1 MYTSHRCV
9 RRDFSGIVSSRH
21 RISSR
26 DKISRDCGIYNE
38 IIRELIRKIRRAAM
52 EMKLDL
58 SGRSIAARLILVDD
72 RQNLYSQ
79 NVIPICE
86 NKLKLLFFC

>member
-1 MYTSHRCV
+1 MYTSHRCE
-9 RRDFSGIVSSRH
+9 RRDFSGIVRSRH
-21 RISSR
+21 RIPIG

-38 IIRELIRKIRRAAM
+38 IIRKLRRAAM

-58 SGRSIAARLILVDD
+58 SGSSIAARLILVDD
-72 RQNLYSQ
+72 RQKLYSQ
-79 NVIPICE
+79 NVVPICE

>member
-1 MYTSHRCV
+1 MYTSHRCE
-9 RRDFSGIVSSRH
+9 RRDFSGIVRSRH
-21 RISSR
+21 RIPIG

-38 IIRELIRKIRRAAM
+38 IIRKIRRAAM

-58 SGRSIAARLILVDD
+58 SGRTITARLILVDG
-72 RQNLYSQ
+72 RQKLYSQ

>member
-1 MYTSHRCV
+1 MYTSHRCE
-9 RRDFSGIVSSRH
+9 RRDFSGIVRSRH
-21 RISSR
+21 RIPIG

-38 IIRELIRKIRRAAM
+38 IIRKLRRAAM

-58 SGRSIAARLILVDD
+58 SGRSIAARLIFVDD
-72 RQNLYSQ
+72 RQSLCSQ

>member
-21 RISSR
+21 RIPSGDR
-26 DKISRDCGIYNE
+26 ISRDCGIYNE

-58 SGRSIAARLILVDD
+58 SGRTITARLILVDG
-72 RQNLYSQ
+72 RQKLYSQ

>member
-1 MYTSHRCV
+1 MYTSHKCE
-9 RRDFSGIVSSRH
+9 RRDFSGIVRSRH
-21 RISSR
+21 RIPIG

-38 IIRELIRKIRRAAM
+38 IIRKIRRAAM

-72 RQNLYSQ
+72 RQKLYSQ

>member
-1 MYTSHRCV
+1 MYTSHRCE
-9 RRDFSGIVSSRH
+9 RRDFSGIVRSRH
-21 RISSR
+21 RIPIG

-38 IIRELIRKIRRAAM
+38 IIRKIRRAAM

-58 SGRSIAARLILVDD
+58 SGRTITARLILVDG
-72 RQNLYSQ
+72 RQSLYSQ
-79 NVIPICE
+79 NVVPICE

>member
-1 MYTSHRCV
+1 MYTSHRCE
-9 RRDFSGIVSSRH
+9 RRDFSGIVRSRH
-21 RISSR
+21 RIPIG

-58 SGRSIAARLILVDD
+58 SGRTITARLILVDG
-72 RQNLYSQ
+72 RQKLYSQ
-79 NVIPICE
+79 NVVPICE

>member
-1 MYTSHRCV
+1 MYTSHRCE
-9 RRDFSGIVSSRH
+9 RRDFSGIVRSRH
-21 RISSR
+21 RIPIG

-38 IIRELIRKIRRAAM
+38 IIRKLRRAAM

-72 RQNLYSQ
+72 RQKLYSQ

>member
-21 RISSR
+21 RIPSGDR
-26 DKISRDCGIYNE
+26 ISRDCGIYNE

-58 SGRSIAARLILVDD
+58 SGRTITARLILVDD
-72 RQNLYSQ
+72 RQKLYSQ

>member
-9 RRDFSGIVSSRH
+9 RRDFSGIVRSRH
-21 RISSR
+21 RIPIG
-26 DKISRDCGIYNE
+26 DKISRYCGIYNE

-58 SGRSIAARLILVDD
+58 SGEIHRCPP
-72 RQNLYSQ
+72 Y
-79 NVIPICE
+79 
-86 NKLKLLFFC
+86 FCG

>member
-21 RISSR
+21 RIPSR
-26 DKISRDCGIYNE
+26 DRICRDCGIYNE
-38 IIRELIRKIRRAAM
+38 IIRKLRRAAM

-72 RQNLYSQ
+72 RQKLYSQ
-79 NVIPICE
+79 NVVPICE

>member
-1 MYTSHRCV
+1 MYTSHRCE
-9 RRDFSGIVSSRH
+9 RRDFSGIVRSRH
-21 RISSR
+21 RIPIG

-38 IIRELIRKIRRAAM
+38 IIRKFRRAAM

-72 RQNLYSQ
+72 RQKLYSQ
-79 NVIPICE
+79 NVVPICE

>member
-1 MYTSHRCV
+1 MYTSHRCE
-9 RRDFSGIVSSRH
+9 RRDFSGIVRSRH
-21 RISSR
+21 RIPIG

-38 IIRELIRKIRRAAM
+38 IIRKLRRAAM

-72 RQNLYSQ
+72 RQKLYSQ
-79 NVIPICE
+79 NVVPICE
-86 NKLKLLFFC
+86 NKLKLLFLC

>member
-21 RISSR
+21 RIPSGDR
-26 DKISRDCGIYNE
+26 ISRDCGIYNE

-58 SGRSIAARLILVDD
+58 SGRTITARLILVDG
-72 RQNLYSQ
+72 RQSLYSQ

>member
-1 MYTSHRCV
+1 MYTSHRCE
-9 RRDFSGIVSSRH
+9 RRDFSGIVRSRH
-21 RISSR
+21 RIPIG

-38 IIRELIRKIRRAAM
+38 IIRKLRRAAM

-72 RQNLYSQ
+72 RQKLYSQ
-79 NVIPICE
+79 NVVPICE

>member
-21 RISSR
+21 RIPSG

-58 SGRSIAARLILVDD
+58 SGSFITARLILVDE
-72 RQNLYSQ
+72 RQSLCSQ
-79 NVIPICE
+79 NVMPICE
-86 NKLKLLFFC
+86 NKLKLLFLC

>member
-1 MYTSHRCV
+1 MYTSHRCE
-9 RRDFSGIVSSRH
+9 RRDFSGIVRSRH
-21 RISSR
+21 RIPIG
-26 DKISRDCGIYNE
+26 DKISRDSGIYNE
-38 IIRELIRKIRRAAM
+38 IIRKLRRAAM

-72 RQNLYSQ
+72 RQKLYSQ
-79 NVIPICE
+79 NVVPICE

>member
-21 RISSR
+21 RIPIG

-38 IIRELIRKIRRAAM
+38 IIRKLRRAAM

-58 SGRSIAARLILVDD
+58 SGRTITARLILVDG
-72 RQNLYSQ
+72 RQSLYSQ
-79 NVIPICE
+79 NVVPICE

>member
-1 MYTSHRCV
+1 MYTSHRCE
-9 RRDFSGIVSSRH
+9 RRDFSGIVRSRH
-21 RISSR
+21 RIPIG

-38 IIRELIRKIRRAAM
+38 IIRKLRRAAM

-58 SGRSIAARLILVDD
+58 SGRSITARLILVDD
-72 RQNLYSQ
+72 SQSMYSQ

-86 NKLKLLFFC
+86 NNLNLLFFC

>member
-1 MYTSHRCV
+1 
-9 RRDFSGIVSSRH
+9 
-21 RISSR
+21 
-26 DKISRDCGIYNE
+26 
-38 IIRELIRKIRRAAM
+38 M

-72 RQNLYSQ
+72 RQKLYSQ
-79 NVIPICE
+79 NVVPICE

>member
-1 MYTSHRCV
+1 MYTSHRCE
-9 RRDFSGIVSSRH
+9 RRDFSGIVRSRH
-21 RISSR
+21 RIPIG

-38 IIRELIRKIRRAAM
+38 IIRKIRRAAM

-58 SGRSIAARLILVDD
+58 SGRSITARLILVDD
-72 RQNLYSQ
+72 SQSMYSQ

-86 NKLKLLFFC
+86 NNLNLLFFC

>member
-1 MYTSHRCV
+1 MYTSHRCE

-21 RISSR
+21 RIPIG

-38 IIRELIRKIRRAAM
+38 IIRKLRRAAM

-72 RQNLYSQ
+72 RQKLYSQ
-79 NVIPICE
+79 NVVPICE